1 MAQLLTTRVIERR
14 GVEEPLAGIL
24 GVPDQDRG
32 APIGCRFRPG
42 RSLARRRD
50 PHQRGLDLLAEPPM
64 EEQVLRGIP
73 REREFGCDQKIGT
86 GGARRLSGSD
96 HTGRIACD
104 IADQQV

>member
-1 MAQLLTTRVIERR
+1 
-14 GVEEPLAGIL
+14 
-24 GVPDQDRG
+24 
-32 APIGCRFRPG
+32 
-42 RSLARRRD
+42 
-50 PHQRGLDLLAEPPM
+50 M

>member
-50 PHQRGLDLLAEPPM
+50 LHQRGLDLLAEPPM

-73 REREFGCDQKIGT
+73 R
-86 GGARRLSGSD
+86 
-96 HTGRIACD
+96 
-104 IADQQV
+104 